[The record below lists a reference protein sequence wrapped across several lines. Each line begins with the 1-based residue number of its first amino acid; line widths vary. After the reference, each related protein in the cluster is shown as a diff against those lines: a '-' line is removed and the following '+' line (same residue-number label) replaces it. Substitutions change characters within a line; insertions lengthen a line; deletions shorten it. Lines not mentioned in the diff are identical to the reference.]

1 MIIREIAQS
10 DRAEYLEMSA
20 DFYSSPAVL
29 SDIPAA
35 YRERAFEEYLRGT
48 HAKCFMFEEG
58 GKVAGYGIICFIYSQ
73 EAGGMS
79 ILFDELYVRKDF
91 RSHGFGRQF
100 FEYVFK
106 NFPAARYMLEVEP
119 ENVRAISLYK
129 RLGFDTLGYNK
140 MIKSGV

>member
-48 HAKCFMFEEG
+48 HAKCFIFEEG
-58 GKVAGYGIICFIYSQ
+58 GKVAGYGIICFMLFLTKKNQFPYKNSQ
-73 EAGGMS
+73 FLL
-79 ILFDELYVRKDF
+79 I
-91 RSHGFGRQF
+91 
-100 FEYVFK
+100 
-106 NFPAARYMLEVEP
+106 
-119 ENVRAISLYK
+119 I
-129 RLGFDTLGYNK
+129 
-140 MIKSGV
+140 